1 MSRAGA
7 RPILRCVAV
16 ALGIGAALIQLS
28 GFAQASGVKT
38 IGPWAV
44 ITHDKEDGRKDVA
57 AIVSGKG
64 SPFGL
69 AIRCIDANLSVALVP
84 LNDQGLFGAARRSA
98 ALSLQPDA
106 RAPTAADGVVGDDHA
121 IHVPSPAPL
130 LKLVLAT
137 ARLIVSAPASNGNAV
152 SATFDLTA
160 SRRALAD
167 LVQRC
172 PDGTQSPG
180 RERGR

>member
-1 MSRAGA
+1 MRRAGV
-7 RPILRCVAV
+7 RPILRCIAGVS
-16 ALGIGAALIQLS
+16 GIGVALIQLS

-44 ITHDKEDGRKDVA
+44 VTHDKEDGRKDVA

-84 LNDQGLFGAARRSA
+84 LNDEGLFGAAPRNA
-98 ALSLQPDA
+98 ALLLQPDA
-106 RAPTAADGVVGDDHA
+106 LGPSDVDGVVGDDHA

-130 LKLVLAT
+130 VKLVLAT
-137 ARLIVSAPASNGNAV
+137 ARLVISAPASNGNTV
-152 SATFDLTA
+152 SATFDLTG

-167 LVQRC
+167 LVEHC
-172 PDGTQSPG
+172 PGGDPSPG
-180 RERGR
+180 R

>member
-1 MSRAGA
+1 MSRAGV
-7 RPILRCVAV
+7 RPVLRCIAAALEIWV
-16 ALGIGAALIQLS
+16 ALVPLS
-28 GFAQASGVKT
+28 SFAQASGVKT

-44 ITHDKEDGRKDVA
+44 ITHDKEDGSKDIA

-84 LNDQGLFGAARRSA
+84 LNEERLFGAAGRNA
-98 ALSLQPDA
+98 ALSLLPDA
-106 RAPTAADGVVGDDHA
+106 RAPSALDGVVGDDHA

-137 ARLIVSAPASNGNAV
+137 ARLVVSAPASNGNAV

-160 SRRALAD
+160 SQRALAD
-167 LVQRC
+167 IVQRC
-172 PDGTQSPG
+172 FGGDPPH
-180 RERGR
+180 